1 MTTKIKIISGFVC
14 MVTLLAVIA
23 VIGFVSLQ
31 RTSNEIREFDRIA
44 KLNTQTSNLEVA
56 LFRLEDNVYQYLDS
70 RDLEHM
76 SVAFLAREDALKVIG
91 AAEGTVRKPNRVE
104 ELRGIKAD
112 VTALRSIME
121 KVQAGGQ
128 EAYKQYVDVV
138 QPAGRGM
145 LAKLLALSRLTADT
159 RNIEAGLVAAE
170 SLGGLASVRSALGRF
185 GENRLP
191 EDATK
196 VTNYLANL
204 QKSLKDL
211 SPLLQTEQDKQLYRE
226 ILNIFGVLSSSFQT
240 MKERFASVEQNLQTI
255 EQTLVKVLNIS
266 RALNKEVDSEAT
278 AAEENMLAN
287 ISSAQWQVSFIGAL
301 GLVGGIVVALLIV
314 LGIVRVLRELGAY
327 ASAIA
332 HGDFQHVVT
341 VREKGEIGEM
351 IEGMRQIP
359 RTLNSII
366 EKAGELAD
374 AVASGRLRE
383 KLEPNGFPGSFSG
396 IAVGVNVVSASY
408 VGLLDALELPILGGD
423 RENKII
429 YLNRA
434 AQKALGGNFV
444 NDPCRSHIN
453 SPECGGKDCIGNCSM
468 SKNGMHNG
476 DTTLSLRGKRME
488 ASVFAFPLHNLKK
501 ETVGFMEIITDLT
514 EMKDRQA
521 AVLRAVSEA
530 SGISDRVAAAS
541 EQLSAQVEEISR
553 GAEVQRDRVNS
564 TATAMEEMN
573 ATVLEVARSAGQAS
587 EQSENTRNRAQE
599 GASLVNSVV
608 GSINQVNTVAVALQG
623 NMQELGKQAEGI
635 GGVINVISDIADQ
648 TNLLALNA
656 AIEAARAGEAGRG
669 FAVVAD
675 EVRKLA
681 EKTMHATKEVEV
693 NISAIQQSAG
703 VSINEVNNAVKSISE
718 ATALADSS
726 GSALQEIVSLAA
738 SNSSVV
744 ASIAT
749 AAEQQSATS
758 EEINRSIDEIN
769 RIAGETTIGM
779 VQSSSAVQE
788 LSRMAQELRHVMD
801 RLAKPAI
808 A

>member
-1 MTTKIKIISGFVC
+1 
-14 MVTLLAVIA
+14 
-23 VIGFVSLQ
+23 
-31 RTSNEIREFDRIA
+31 
-44 KLNTQTSNLEVA
+44 
-56 LFRLEDNVYQYLDS
+56 
-70 RDLEHM
+70 
-76 SVAFLAREDALKVIG
+76 
-91 AAEGTVRKPNRVE
+91 
-104 ELRGIKAD
+104 
-112 VTALRSIME
+112 
-121 KVQAGGQ
+121 
-128 EAYKQYVDVV
+128 
-138 QPAGRGM
+138 
-145 LAKLLALSRLTADT
+145 
-159 RNIEAGLVAAE
+159 
-170 SLGGLASVRSALGRF
+170 
-185 GENRLP
+185 
-191 EDATK
+191 
-196 VTNYLANL
+196 
-204 QKSLKDL
+204 
-211 SPLLQTEQDKQLYRE
+211 
-226 ILNIFGVLSSSFQT
+226 
-240 MKERFASVEQNLQTI
+240 
-255 EQTLVKVLNIS
+255 
-266 RALNKEVDSEAT
+266 
-278 AAEENMLAN
+278 
-287 ISSAQWQVSFIGAL
+287 
-301 GLVGGIVVALLIV
+301 
-314 LGIVRVLRELGAY
+314 
-327 ASAIA
+327 
-332 HGDFQHVVT
+332 
-341 VREKGEIGEM
+341 
-351 IEGMRQIP
+351 
-359 RTLNSII
+359 
-366 EKAGELAD
+366 
-374 AVASGRLRE
+374 
-383 KLEPNGFPGSFSG
+383 
-396 IAVGVNVVSASY
+396 
-408 VGLLDALELPILGGD
+408 
-423 RENKII
+423 
-429 YLNRA
+429 
-434 AQKALGGNFV
+434 
-444 NDPCRSHIN
+444 
-453 SPECGGKDCIGNCSM
+453 M